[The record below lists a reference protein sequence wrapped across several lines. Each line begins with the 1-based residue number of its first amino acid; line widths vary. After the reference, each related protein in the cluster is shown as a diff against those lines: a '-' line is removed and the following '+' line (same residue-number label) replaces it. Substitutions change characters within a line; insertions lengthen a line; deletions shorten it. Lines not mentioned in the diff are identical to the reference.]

1 MRTLLVSAVASA
13 LVLAAGCD
21 STGPLDPSASSMAQ
35 TNNPTTTT
43 TTGAGGARG
52 TTTTMGAGGGTTTT
66 TGVAGSTAVSPTGT
80 GGVSVAVGAG
90 GLTQPNGAPLCDRP
104 TGDRLSPTSL
114 DDAKQI
120 IHGTWLLCS
129 NVGLF
134 HQAQV
139 GMYIG
144 DDDRFVFLDL
154 VAGQLVPKQGL
165 ANTGHLEYLD
175 SSSFNGP
182 GFNVQ
187 VNFVSDQ
194 GITIIGSPPIFSDDP
209 RLMLINN
216 EGVETYT
223 YAAVRATPGGGT
235 TDSGLPAGTIA
246 QPAGASACARPTGDR
261 LPVSSV
267 PQMQQTIRGT
277 WQLCSDVGLYH
288 QAQAGIFIGDDDRYV
303 FLDLVG
309 GKLVPKTGLEN
320 KGHLEYLDNLQVNF
334 VTDLSGFI
342 DASPPIFSDDPR
354 QLIINNEGVETYTYG
369 RVP

>member
-13 LVLAAGCD
+13 LAIAVGCD
-21 STGPLDPSASSMAQ
+21 ATAPLDPNASSMAQ
-35 TNNPTTTT
+35 TNNSTT
-43 TTGAGGARG
+43 TTGAGGAVA
-52 TTTTMGAGGGTTTT
+52 TGATTTT
-66 TGVAGSTAVSPTGT
+66 TGVAGATTVSPTGT
-80 GGVSVAVGAG
+80 GGASVAVGAG
-90 GLTQPNGAPLCDRP
+90 GITQPGAAPLCDRP

-114 DDAKQI
+114 ADTKQI

-134 HQAQV
+134 HQVQA

-154 VAGQLVPKQGL
+154 VGGQLVPKQGL
-165 ANTGHLEYLD
+165 ENTGHLEYLD

-187 VNFVSDQ
+187 VNFVSDK
-194 GITIIGSPPIFSDDP
+194 GITIIGAPPIFSDDP

-223 YAAVRATPGGGT
+223 YAQVTAMPIAGAT
-235 TDSGLPAGTIA
+235 TDTGLPTGTIS
-246 QPAGASACARPTGDR
+246 QPAGASACDRPTGDR
-261 LPVSSV
+261 LAVSTV
-267 PQMQQTIRGT
+267 GQMQQTIRGT
-277 WQLCSDVGLYH
+277 WQLCSTVGLYH
-288 QAQAGIFIGDDDRYV
+288 EAQAGIFIGNDDRYV
-303 FLDLVG
+303 FLELVG

-320 KGHLEYLDNLQVNF
+320 KGHLEYLGSLQVNF
-334 VTDLSGFI
+334 VTDLAGSI

-354 QLIINNEGVETYTYG
+354 QLLINNEGVETYVYG